1 MGCLYQPH
9 IFIYMRCYVYLHRR
23 LDTNEVFY
31 IGRGTINK
39 KASGKCDTNTY
50 SRAFVKHTHNIQWLR
65 ITKKTSWSVEIIE
78 DNLSWEESILS
89 EIFYIKKYGRMNL
102 NEGSLVNY
110 TDGGEGSK
118 RLIVSEHSILTQKNR
133 MSSDKNPMKNTHNKL
148 NQSIRM
154 KENNPM
160 KTAEN
165 QKKVSESNK
174 SLWVNGTENHPR
186 KNKPREDLRLRNL
199 TNNPTKNPEVIEKI
213 RMSALLRNNKN
224 GNSPNAKKVIDTNT
238 GIVYSSIKECMEGIG
253 VSHTSIYRYLKNG
266 KVIYCND

>member
-1 MGCLYQPH
+1 
-9 IFIYMRCYVYLHRR
+9 MRCYIYLHRR

-65 ITKKTSWSVEIIE
+65 ITKKTSWAVEIIE

-89 EIFYIKKYGRMNL
+89 EIFYIKKYGRLNL
-102 NEGSLVNY
+102 NEGNLVNY

-118 RLIVSEHSILTQKNR
+118 RLIVSKHSILTQKNR
-133 MSSDKNPMKNTHNKL
+133 MSSDKNPMKSPHNKL
-148 NQSIRM
+148 KQSTRM

-160 KTAEN
+160 KNPETK
-165 QKKVSESNK
+165 KKVSNSLKEMWSND
-174 SLWVNGTENHPR
+174 NNIHPR

-213 RMSALLRNNKN
+213 RQSALLRDNK
-224 GNSPNAKKVIDTNT
+224 GGKSPNAKKVIDINT
-238 GIVYSSIKECMEGIG
+238 GKTYTSIKECMDSMNI
-253 VSHTSIYRYLKNG
+253 SHTTIYRYLKNG
-266 KVIYCND
+266 KVVYCDN